1 MSEVS
6 SKSMSQKD
14 GMQVLKSAFN
24 DNDMTISTSGFL
36 DGKIGHRL
44 KTKTVS
50 ATIDENLFFDE
61 VHIETASFTNSSAIV
76 TVSNTINF
84 KVGQYLLL
92 DVGTAG
98 IPDDTTI
105 LSIDSSTQIT
115 MSASFTGSTGNETL
129 HVANLIKRLRL
140 QYNNAGHDI
149 LLDAARIS

>member
-1 MSEVS
+1 MAEVS

-14 GMQVLKSAFN
+14 GMQVLKAAFN

-36 DGKIGHRL
+36 DGKVGHRL
-44 KTKTVS
+44 KTKVVSVTV
-50 ATIDENLFFDE
+50 DENLFFDE
-61 VHIETASFTNSSAIV
+61 VHVETASFTNSSAIV

-84 KVGQYLLL
+84 KVGQYALL

-115 MSASFTGSTGNETL
+115 LSAAYTGATGTETL

-149 LLDAARIS
+149 LLVAARIS